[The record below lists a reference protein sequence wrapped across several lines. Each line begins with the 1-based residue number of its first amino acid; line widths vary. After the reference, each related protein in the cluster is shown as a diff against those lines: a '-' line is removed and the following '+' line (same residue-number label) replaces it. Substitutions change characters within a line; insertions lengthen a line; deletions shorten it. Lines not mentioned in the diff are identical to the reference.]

1 MSQFDVVCA
10 QCAKAL
16 SFPIPFVLTV
26 KQVVE
31 PDLKHINP
39 LCSLDCLYLWL
50 TDYEEKIA

>member
-1 MSQFDVVCA
+1 MSQFDVTCA
-10 QCAKAL
+10 QCEKAL

-26 KQVVE
+26 KQTVSPNFEHV
-31 PDLKHINP
+31 IP